1 MEPIDPF
8 SYLFDAAGQLTGGLV
23 TDLQSAFLGLLVL
36 GFILLGLDVI
46 KEALLNSS
54 AVVDSFGQWRSS
66 RHLARLRR
74 ESGDDESFRYND
86 NGIGLDSGIYLDED
100 RWNALDDALEET
112 KARSV
117 RGKKMSSYEVEAMFD
132 RLRS

>member
-8 SYLFDAAGQLTGGLV
+8 SYLFDAAAHLTGGLV

-54 AVVDSFGQWRSS
+54 AVLAYMGQQRAS
-66 RHLARLRR
+66 RRLAKLRR
-74 ESGDDESFRYND
+74 ESGDDESFSYND
-86 NGIGLDSGIYLDED
+86 NSTGLDSGIDLDDD
-100 RWNALDDALEET
+100 RWNALNDALEET
-112 KARSV
+112 RARSV

-132 RLRS
+132 RMRD